1 MSLKDKI
8 EDRIDATIGKPA
20 RKALEQV
27 AHALMVG
34 IPAFLAVNWLPDGL
48 AWQLP
53 IAVSLALLAGGVRE
67 YFQNV
72 GDDPDDETLFSLGNV
87 PVNGDMLL
95 DMGSYGVGGV
105 VAGLLGFAV

>member
-1 MSLKDKI
+1 MKDAI
-8 EDRIDATIGKPA
+8 EGFLDSTIGKPA

-34 IPAFLAVNWLPDGL
+34 IPALLAVNWLPDGL

-53 IAVSLALLAGGVRE
+53 IALSLALLGGGVRE

-72 GDDPDDETLFSLGNV
+72 GDDPDDSTLFSLGNV

-95 DMGSYGVGGV
+95 DMGAYGVGGL
-105 VAGLLGFAV
+105 AGGFFGFAL